1 MRDPVSEFQ
10 RRLVES
16 HVFLLV
22 YNYLHVFPSTLDE
35 LVDKLPLSREII
47 ENSVLDGES
56 MGCIVER
63 GGVYYA
69 VPLPLVPLGVLGV
82 LARVVSTGWRRQGEF
97 VIK

>member
-1 MRDPVSEFQ
+1 MRDPVSELQ

-47 ENSVLDGES
+47 ENSLSDGES
-56 MGCIVER
+56 MGWMVEK

-69 VPLPLVPLGVLGV
+69 VPLPLIPLGALGVLMR
-82 LARVVSTGWRRQGEF
+82 AVSSGLGRGREF
-97 VIK
+97 ELK